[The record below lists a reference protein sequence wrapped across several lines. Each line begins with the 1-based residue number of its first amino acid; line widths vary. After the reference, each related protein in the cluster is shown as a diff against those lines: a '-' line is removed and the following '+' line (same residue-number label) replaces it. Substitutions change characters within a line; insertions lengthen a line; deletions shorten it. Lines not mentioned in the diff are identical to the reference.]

1 MKTTINGV
9 EYETFEEGENSKELG
24 IDTSRKFIVCDGNL
38 NCFDTGDIVI
48 LNREDNDPY
57 PAVKLANGDGDSGFV
72 EWSHLAYYDEP
83 THKFKV
89 GDRVKALIGRPKGE
103 VGKVVFVSR
112 EGKYAVKFED
122 WDKGHHCFSN
132 NNPIDCGDSGFWMD
146 DDKLEL
152 VEKTWTG
159 DKKTYYSSHL
169 STSTNPDT
177 IRHQEFNQIV
187 VDEYC
192 KSASTTE
199 PDERIIITSSPY
211 GRGEWDILRG
221 HLEEDNKRMERII
234 LKTKPNIMT
243 RVINGLHTSKED
255 KALAY
260 FDLSNQDG
268 TLNGAGQSEFTDFI
282 YNSGSTDKK
291 EFLAK
296 IVEAH
301 KEAIKK

>member
-9 EYETFEEGENSKELG
+9 EYETFEGDKNSKELG
-24 IDTSRKFIVCDGNL
+24 IDTSRKFIVCDGWS
-38 NCFDTGDIVI
+38 FDKGDIIELSV
-48 LNREDNDPY
+48 EDNSKNPY
-57 PAVKLANGDGDSGFV
+57 FERVSDNENMAISWCFV
-72 EWSHLAYYDEP
+72 AYYDEP

-89 GDRVKALIGRPKGE
+89 GDRVKALIGSPEGKYGE
-103 VGKVVFVSR
+103 VVFISN
-112 EGKYAVKFED
+112 GDDNSPYAVKFED
-122 WDKGHHCFSN
+122 WDEGHHCKAN

-146 DDKLEL
+146 DDELEL
-152 VEKTWTG
+152 VEKTWTR
-159 DKKTYYSSHL
+159 DEKTYYSHHL
-169 STSTNPDT
+169 AASTNHDSP
-177 IRHQEFNQIV
+177 
-187 VDEYC
+187 
-192 KSASTTE
+192 KSASIE
-199 PDERIIITSSPY
+199 HMVDLFLGTSASTN
-211 GRGEWDILRG
+211 GS
-221 HLEEDNKRMERII
+221 I